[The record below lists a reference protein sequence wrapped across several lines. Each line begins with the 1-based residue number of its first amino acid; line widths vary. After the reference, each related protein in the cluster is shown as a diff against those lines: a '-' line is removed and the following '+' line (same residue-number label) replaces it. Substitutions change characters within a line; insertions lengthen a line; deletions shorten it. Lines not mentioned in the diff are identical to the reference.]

1 MPPTP
6 CSETPLPAVATP
18 GPTGL
23 TPLAVLARRVAE
35 GDREALA
42 GLYDRTSRLV
52 FSVALRIVQRPE
64 DAEEVTI
71 DVYMK
76 AWRGGGYDARRG
88 TVEAWLVTICRGLSI
103 DRLRARRARRED
115 MTVGLAGYDS
125 PSSALSPL
133 ECLSAART
141 GGRLRQALSTI
152 SRAERELVDLA
163 FFGGCTHQELAQR
176 FGLPLGTVK
185 TRIRQG
191 LLKLRQLLAATAAQ
205 G

>member
-1 MPPTP
+1 MPATS
-6 CSETPLPAVATP
+6 CSATPLPAVATP
-18 GPTGL
+18 GPSGL
-23 TPLAVLARRVAE
+23 APLPELACRVAE

-42 GLYDRTSRLV
+42 GLYDRTSGLV
-52 FSVALRIVQRPE
+52 FSVALRILQRPE

-76 AWRGGGYDARRG
+76 AWRCGGYDAQRG

-103 DRLRARRARRED
+103 DRLRARRARCED
-115 MTVGLAGYDS
+115 MTVDLAGYDAPSSS
-125 PSSALSPL
+125 PSPI

-141 GGRLRQALSTI
+141 GIRLRQALSTI
-152 SRAERELVDLA
+152 SRAERELVELA
-163 FFGGCTHQELAQR
+163 FFGGCTHRELAQR

-191 LLKLRQLLAATAAQ
+191 LLKLRQLLPAAATQ
-205 G
+205 S